1 MYGLP
6 DPHKSQ
12 TKTDAKTAAPG
23 SLPGSLAPGS
33 IPGLPSLDD
42 PYGLGAM
49 NSMFNPYGYNPA
61 AAAALQMQLQ
71 YAAAA
76 QNQMMFAGEPLTTKT
91 DVSLLTNSIFI

>member
-6 DPHKSQ
+6 DPHK
-12 TKTDAKTAAPG
+12 AKSESSSKSTSSSMLG
-23 SLPGSLAPGS
+23 SSALPGTPGVPGS
-33 IPGLPSLDD
+33 IPGLPPGMDD

-49 NSMFNPYGYNPA
+49 NSMYNPYSGYNPA

-76 QNQMMFAGEPLTTKT
+76 QNQMMMAGELCF
-91 DVSLLTNSIFI
+91 NY